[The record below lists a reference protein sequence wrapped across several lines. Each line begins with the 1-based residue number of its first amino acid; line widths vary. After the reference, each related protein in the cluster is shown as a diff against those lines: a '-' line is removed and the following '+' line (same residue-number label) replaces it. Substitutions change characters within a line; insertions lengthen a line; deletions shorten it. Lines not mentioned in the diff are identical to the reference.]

1 MFASQNLR
9 TSATLSNWKSLLEQ
23 RKSLHGGFG
32 SDTLRRDMA
41 EDLQAEAGEV
51 RGVNRQQEQQTRRAA
66 RLNTSLHVQAA
77 QLNSCSTHKI

>member
-41 EDLQAEAGEV
+41 EDLQLRPVRSEV
-51 RGVNRQQEQQTRRAA
+51 LTDSKNNKHVG
-66 RLNTSLHVQAA
+66 LHA
-77 QLNSCSTHKI
+77 